1 MPSASSA
8 GDRAGL
14 SSSFWVINIHI
25 LPFEAADSMD
35 PLTGLGRVGVS
46 EAENMAVGGLGLGP
60 STFCP
65 PPVGI
70 LSLSNSVRP
79 S

>member
-46 EAENMAVGGLGLGP
+46 EAGEHGSRRAWPWTQYLLS
-60 STFCP
+60 STCGDTQP
-65 PPVGI
+65 
-70 LSLSNSVRP
+70 L
-79 S
+79 